1 MKTVGHVIAITGVLF
16 IVLLFC
22 GCASTSP
29 KSVVPASVPVTPV
42 LPSPTP
48 TVEPFPNAQS
58 LNTASTF
65 GTADMTGQVTVTRYT
80 IKPNYNWTSPSWNS
94 PLEQV
99 AASPPLD
106 LQRGYN
112 MEKPREGSTFLFVFI
127 RVANTGTKAVY
138 APSPQQLVVNGDG
151 TIYNYRSVAGAD
163 VNIDGVVGKQYDYLI
178 GKGGTGGYVQPG
190 ESNRVEGYLIYEVLS
205 TLAPEKMYV
214 VGNLDYQT
222 RAIWKL
228 G

>member
-1 MKTVGHVIAITGVLF
+1 MKLIPVIAITLVLF
-16 IVLLFC
+16 LAFLFC
-22 GCASTSP
+22 GCTSSAPQAPAPASTP
-29 KSVVPASVPVTPV
+29 LTIVP
-42 LPSPTP
+42 PSAAFTQ
-48 TVEPFPNAQS
+48 ELFPDARS
-58 LNTASTF
+58 LNTPATF
-65 GTADMTGQVTVTRYT
+65 GASDMTGQVTVTRYT

-94 PLEQV
+94 PREQV

-112 MEKPREGSTFLFVFI
+112 MEKPREGSTFLFVFF

-222 RAIWKL
+222 RAIWRL

>member
-1 MKTVGHVIAITGVLF
+1 
-16 IVLLFC
+16 
-22 GCASTSP
+22 
-29 KSVVPASVPVTPV
+29 
-42 LPSPTP
+42 
-48 TVEPFPNAQS
+48 
-58 LNTASTF
+58 
-65 GTADMTGQVTVTRYT
+65 MTGQVTVTRYM

-94 PLEQV
+94 PREQV
-99 AASPPLD
+99 AASPLLD

>member
-1 MKTVGHVIAITGVLF
+1 MKPIPAIAITLVLF
-16 IVLLFC
+16 LVLLFC
-22 GCASTSP
+22 GCTSTAPQAPAPASTP
-29 KSVVPASVPVTPV
+29 LTIVP
-42 LPSPTP
+42 PSAALTQ
-48 TVEPFPNAQS
+48 EPFPDARS
-58 LNTASTF
+58 LNTPATF
-65 GTADMTGQVTVTRYT
+65 GASDMTGQVTVTRYT

-94 PLEQV
+94 PREQV

-190 ESNRVEGYLIYEVLS
+190 ESNMVEGYLIYEVLS

>member
-1 MKTVGHVIAITGVLF
+1 MKSIPAIAITLVLF
-16 IVLLFC
+16 LALLFC
-22 GCASTSP
+22 GCTSTAPQAPAPASTP
-29 KSVVPASVPVTPV
+29 LTIVPPSAALTQEP
-42 LPSPTP
+42 LPD
-48 TVEPFPNAQS
+48 ARS
-58 LNTASTF
+58 LNTPATF
-65 GTADMTGQVTVTRYT
+65 GASDMTGQVTVTNYT

-94 PLEQV
+94 PREQV

-112 MEKPREGSTFLFVFI
+112 MEKPHEGSTFLFVFI

>member
-1 MKTVGHVIAITGVLF
+1 
-16 IVLLFC
+16 
-22 GCASTSP
+22 
-29 KSVVPASVPVTPV
+29 
-42 LPSPTP
+42 
-48 TVEPFPNAQS
+48 
-58 LNTASTF
+58 
-65 GTADMTGQVTVTRYT
+65 MTGQVTVTRYT